1 MEWNKRIKTEAVQ
14 DLDLIQIKKKIWNW
28 KIEIFI
34 NKMTIN
40 TRFQEGDKDKII
52 NNKST
57 IVVKYLMIKSDQY
70 LKIN

>member
-1 MEWNKRIKTEAVQ
+1 LEWNKRIKTEAVQ